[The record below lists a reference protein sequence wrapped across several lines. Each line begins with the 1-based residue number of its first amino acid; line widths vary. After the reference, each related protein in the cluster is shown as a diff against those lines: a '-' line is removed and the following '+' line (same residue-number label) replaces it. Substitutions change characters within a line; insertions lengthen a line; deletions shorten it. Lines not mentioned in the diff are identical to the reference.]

1 MNIVHV
7 NFSDTIGGAS
17 IAAYR
22 HNQAM
27 NKMEDT
33 KSVMMVVD
41 KQRDDKT
48 IYCFVT
54 KFWLQIAKILYLKVS
69 EFIIAISRPQTYFTY
84 SCCSFNL
91 SKLQQL
97 KKADIVIVHWI
108 NSMTTSIEGIEQI
121 LKLKK
126 PTFLFL
132 HDMWYMTGGCHYSLG
147 CNEYKY
153 TCGGCKEI
161 RSVLNYNIAK
171 IQFKRKHAWRKYSN
185 FRVLAPSK
193 WLCDCAKNSYLL
205 GGIPTFLCRNVIDD
219 SVFSP
224 LDKYACR
231 KEFDI
236 PFGKKIIAFAA
247 ASVANPVKGLKY
259 LLECLS
265 LLSDDDF
272 ECLIIGKYDRNIE
285 NAINQKVRFTGY
297 IIDERVL
304 VKYYNA
310 ADILV
315 IPSIAENFPNVV
327 LEGMSCGIPAVGFRI
342 GGIPELILHKQTGF
356 LSDEVSAIGLAR
368 GIAWCVDEEH
378 YKILSNNA
386 RHTVVEN
393 YSYGRAKMI
402 YNFMTTKI

>member
-27 NKMEDT
+27 NRIEGME
-33 KSVMMVVD
+33 SLMIVVD

-54 KFWLQIAKILYLKVS
+54 KLWQRIIKILYLKVS
-69 EFIIAISRPQTYFTY
+69 EFIISISRPQTYFTY
-84 SCCSFNL
+84 SGCSFDL

-97 KKADIVIVHWI
+97 KKADVVIVHWI
-108 NSMTTSIEGIEQI
+108 NSMTTSIEGIERI

-132 HDMWYMTGGCHYSLG
+132 HDMWYMTGGCHYSLD
-147 CNEYKY
+147 CNKY
-153 TCGGCKEI
+153 EDTCANCDKI
-161 RSVLNYNIAK
+161 SNMFSYNLAK
-171 IQFKRKHAWRKYSN
+171 IQFKKKVLWRNYQN
-185 FRVLAPSK
+185 LRVLTPSK

-205 GGIPTFLCRNVIDD
+205 KGIPTFLCRNVIDD

-224 LDKYACR
+224 LNKYECR

-236 PFGKKIIAFAA
+236 PFNKKIIAFAA
-247 ASVANPVKGLKY
+247 VSVVNPIKGLRY
-259 LLECLS
+259 LLESLS
-265 LLSDDDF
+265 LLSGDDF
-272 ECLIIGKYDRNIE
+272 ECLIIGKYDKDIE

-297 IIDERVL
+297 ITDERVL

-327 LEGMSCGIPAVGFRI
+327 LEGMSCGLPVVGFKI
-342 GGIPELILHKQTGF
+342 GGISELILHKQTGF
-356 LSDEVSAIGLAR
+356 LSEEVSAIGLAR
-368 GIAWCVDEEH
+368 GITWCVDKKHHE
-378 YKILSNNA
+378 ILSNNA
-386 RHTVVEN
+386 RNTIVEN
-393 YSYGRAKMI
+393 YSYQRAKTI
-402 YNFMTTKI
+402 YSFIRTKI